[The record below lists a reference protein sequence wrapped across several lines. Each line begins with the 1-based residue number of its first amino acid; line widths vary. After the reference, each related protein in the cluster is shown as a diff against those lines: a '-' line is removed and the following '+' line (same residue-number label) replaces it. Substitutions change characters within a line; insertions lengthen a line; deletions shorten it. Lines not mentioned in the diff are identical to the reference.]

1 MKKFPFILLLLC
13 LAGNSILTSCDT
25 TSNSDPTY
33 SSDCIISAAALGKL
47 KGYVHT
53 KNSAGEDST
62 YTYTITGSLYP
73 LTIDQINNRIYNL
86 DSLPVGTDASKIVFT
101 ALNSSYTTT
110 IKGLASQ
117 ADSTFLA
124 TDSTDFRQ
132 PRILTA
138 HSQDGTAR
146 RDYTV
151 EIRVHR
157 EEADSFAWRQIAA
170 GPALPIAAY
179 VKCRA
184 VSADGKLY
192 VFGQKPDGTT
202 EAVITSAAAPDFTRA
217 TAQQTTQGAGIDVR
231 SVQPFKGAFY
241 ALSAGHLIATASP
254 EAAWAETAGAPAFDA
269 LVGVYGDSLFALSDN
284 KLYATSDGQQWRES
298 DTDRGAALPVRE
310 AILAGHAGPEGQ
322 THDVRLLVGQG
333 SDGKPSLWCGYVDR
347 RQLFGYPWMYLPQT
361 EELKEYGCPAVY
373 QPSLVGYDGKFML
386 IGLDASGTPTR
397 LYTSSDNGRTWKD
410 DGLKQ
415 PVTTGA
421 TAVAMTVDASQ
432 YLWVVCSG
440 TGTVYK
446 GRINRLGWQQ
456 EDTRFE

>member
-1 MKKFPFILLLLC
+1 MKKFPFLLLLLC
-13 LAGNSILTSCDT
+13 LAGNSVLTSCDT
-25 TSNSDPTY
+25 TSDSDPTY
-33 SSDCIISAAALGKL
+33 SSDCIISAATLGKL
-47 KGYVHT
+47 KGYVYT

-73 LTIDQINNRIYNL
+73 MTIDQVNNRIYNQ
-86 DSLPVGTDASKIVFT
+86 DSLPVGTDASKVVFT
-101 ALNSSYTTT
+101 TLNSSYTTT
-110 IKGLASQ
+110 IKGLTSQ
-117 ADSTFLA
+117 ADSVFLT

-157 EEADSFAWRQIAA
+157 EEADSFVWRQMAT
-170 GPALPIAAY
+170 GTSLPIAAY
-179 VKCRA
+179 TKSRA
-184 VSADGKLY
+184 LSTDDRLY
-192 VFGQKPDGTT
+192 VFGQKADGTT
-202 EAVITSAAAPDFTRA
+202 EAVITSTATPDFTRA
-217 TAQQTTQGAGIDVR
+217 TTQQTTQGANIDVR
-231 SVQPFKGAFY
+231 SVQAFKGAFY
-241 ALSAGHLIATASP
+241 ALSSGRLVVTTSP
-254 EAAWAETAGAPAFDA
+254 ETAWIEAAGAPDFDA
-269 LVGVYGDSLFALSDN
+269 LAGVYGDSLFALSGN
-284 KLYATSDGQQWRES
+284 KIYATSDGTQWRES
-298 DTDRGAALPVRE
+298 NTDRGADLPVRE
-310 AILAGHAGPEGQ
+310 VALAGHTGPEGQ
-322 THDVRLLVGQG
+322 MHDVRLLIGQG

-347 RQLFGYPWMYLPQT
+347 RQQFDYPWMYLPQT
-361 EELKEYGCPAVY
+361 EELKEYGCPTVY
-373 QPSLVGYDGKFML
+373 QPSLAGYDGKFML
-386 IGLDASGTPTR
+386 IGTDATGAPTL

-421 TAVAMTVDASQ
+421 TAITMTVDASQ
-432 YLWVVCSG
+432 YLWIVCSG